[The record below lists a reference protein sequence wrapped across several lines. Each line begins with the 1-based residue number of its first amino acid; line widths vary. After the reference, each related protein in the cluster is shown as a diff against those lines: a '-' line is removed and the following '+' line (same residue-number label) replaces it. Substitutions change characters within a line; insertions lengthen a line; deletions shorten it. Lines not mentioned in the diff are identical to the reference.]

1 MYKIIYMKADYEPW
15 WQFDGWE
22 EYIVSSEQYDT
33 EHQFQMA
40 LNHLLAQFRNKYEF
54 EAHKNERFYAFWSE
68 DECEFCE
75 ACDDDAQIYHGIIV
89 LTPEAIT
96 QTQ

>member
-15 WQFDGWE
+15 WQFDGRE
-22 EYIVSSEQYDT
+22 EYIVSTEQYDT

-96 QTQ
+96 Q